1 MKKVL
6 LIIGLVLL
14 LLFIGSFVFLQTAL
28 PPLPNQTEQVIEQVM
43 ASELPALQGEEGYAM
58 NGETRI
64 WYESI
69 PPHTDSSKGSILLI
83 MGISNDALAW
93 PGYFLDSLR
102 QRGYHLVRFDNRGTG
117 LTDWE
122 GNWSE
127 ENPYTLEDMAQD
139 GLAVLDELGIGKAH
153 VIGVSLGGMIAQ
165 ALTIQAP
172 GRVLSLTSMLSSGNV
187 MDPELPGMNMGL
199 ITNLILA
206 QVKYGIISTESNQIK
221 LQILAR
227 SLLQGEADTELDIQD
242 VARTTLYNLRHRDGF
257 NSQAFQQQSAAVMTS
272 GSRYEAL
279 QHLQTPCLIVHGTS
293 DPLIHFAHGKKCFE
307 LIPGAK
313 RLWLEGMGHDIPIV
327 FVSKVVQAIDD
338 HISSTARTER
348 PVI

>member
-6 LIIGLVLL
+6 LILGLIFLL
-14 LLFIGSFVFLQTAL
+14 LLIGGMVFLQTAL
-28 PPLPNQTEQVIEQVM
+28 PPLPDQTEQVIEQVI

-69 PPHTDSSKGSILLI
+69 PPHTDSSQGTILLI

-93 PGYFLDSLR
+93 PGYFLDSLLE
-102 QRGYHLVRFDNRGTG
+102 RGYHLVRFDNRGTG

-122 GNWSE
+122 GNWTE
-127 ENPYTLEDMAQD
+127 DNPYTLEDMAQD
-139 GLAVLDELGIGKAH
+139 GVAVLDELDIDKAH

-165 ALTIQAP
+165 ALTIQSP
-172 GRVLSLTSMLSSGNV
+172 NRVLTLTSMLSSGNV
-187 MDPELPGMNMGL
+187 MDSELPGMNMEL
-199 ITNLILA
+199 IRDLILA

-227 SLLQGEADTELDIQD
+227 SLLQGEADTELDIKD
-242 VARTTLYNLRHRDGF
+242 VARNTLYNLRHRNGF
-257 NSQAFQQQSAAVMTS
+257 NSQAFQQQSAATMAS

-279 QHLQTPCLIVHGTS
+279 QQLETPTLIVHGTS
-293 DPLIHFAHGKKCFE
+293 DPLIHFAHGKKCYE
-307 LIPGAK
+307 LIPGAQ
-313 RLWLEGMGHDIPIV
+313 RLWLEGMGHDIPIA
-327 FVSKVVQAIDD
+327 FTGKVIEAID
-338 HISSTARTER
+338 HHLSESQ
-348 PVI
+348 P